1 MSSMGSVLGTL
12 GKITRHVIEEKGR
25 NIFLNGSL
33 VPDILNWI
41 KFLPNRTESLNVQNF
56 DIRDFI
62 DWPFD
67 HFDSETVQ
75 YGNTFLS
82 VGGSSGTEATQDI
95 IMLNPNNDN
104 ILASTWE
111 VLPQKLTNG
120 RRGHVA
126 ILLPDDYIDC

>member
-1 MSSMGSVLGTL
+1 MSSMGSVPGTL

-41 KFLPNRTESLNVQNF
+41 NFLPNRTESLNVQNF

-75 YGNTFLS
+75 YMVIRSSQL
-82 VGGSSGTEATQDI
+82 VGHPALRQHRIS
-95 IMLNPNNDN
+95 L
-104 ILASTWE
+104 
-111 VLPQKLTNG
+111 
-120 RRGHVA
+120 
-126 ILLPDDYIDC
+126 C